1 MTNKPTEIELN
12 NYLSAVKDEK
22 EMCETMCNCTETDAQ
37 GEQPYPEIKYPTPRG
52 GLNET
57 PMLRKAARTNRLE
70 YMDERRQEDL
80 DNVHRRINSIEEQQS
95 MFNTDLAARI
105 RAIETILGIDD

>member
-1 MTNKPTEIELN
+1 
-12 NYLSAVKDEK
+12 
-22 EMCETMCNCTETDAQ
+22 MCNCTETGPEEEQ
-37 GEQPYPEIKYPTPRG
+37 GIKYPTPRG

-95 MFNTDLAARI
+95 MFNTDLASRI